1 MPYFECCKPIVFRF
15 AGEILEAKGRAR
27 GGQPTRAAEA
37 RRPKRSADQIEIP
50 AQRYGV
56 RI

>member
-1 MPYFECCKPIVFRF
+1 MLIFDRRIPMVFF
-15 AGEILEAKGRAR
+15 AGEILEAEGRAR
-27 GGQPTRAAEA
+27 GGQPTRALK
-37 RRPKRSADQIEIP
+37 PGGLKRSADQIEIP